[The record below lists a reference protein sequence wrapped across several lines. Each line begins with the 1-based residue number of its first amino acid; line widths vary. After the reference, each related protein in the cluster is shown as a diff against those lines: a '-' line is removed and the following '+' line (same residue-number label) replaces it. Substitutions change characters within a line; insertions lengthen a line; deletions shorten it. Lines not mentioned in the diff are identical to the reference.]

1 MTSAT
6 SDGARL
12 VGPVLRLGEVADAVL
27 DAIREDNP
35 DREVIVERHASYV
48 RILCPE
54 ECIVRYETVARMLG
68 RAFAVSDIEPSS
80 PPPWTV
86 ITAVSD
92 STGWPLL
99 SSSAISA
106 SLKRSYISSSTAMK
120 SSSLLPK

>member
-54 ECIVRYETVARMLG
+54 ECIVRYKTVARMLG
-68 RAFAVSDIEPSS
+68 RAFAVSDIE
-80 PPPWTV
+80 
-86 ITAVSD
+86 
-92 STGWPLL
+92 LNM
-99 SSSAISA
+99 SAFAGQIQTTDDQIRFFLHS
-106 SLKRSYISSSTAMK
+106 
-120 SSSLLPK
+120 